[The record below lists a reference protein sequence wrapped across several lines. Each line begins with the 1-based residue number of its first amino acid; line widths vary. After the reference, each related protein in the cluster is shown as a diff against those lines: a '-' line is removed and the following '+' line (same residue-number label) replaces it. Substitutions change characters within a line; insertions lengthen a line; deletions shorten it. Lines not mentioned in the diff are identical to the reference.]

1 MHPLI
6 AIAKQRKKVERLF
19 NKYGTIQHQEVLAA
33 NAALDVMVN
42 TYMLTAYAKGD
53 ATLAQIR
60 QAARELG
67 EEKPCGNGKSIA

>member
-1 MHPLI
+1 MHPLL
-6 AIAKQRKKVERLF
+6 AIAKQRKKVERLI
-19 NKYGTIQHQEVLAA
+19 NKYGTIQHPEVLAA

>member
-6 AIAKQRKKVERLF
+6 AIAKQRKKVERLV
-19 NKYGTIQHQEVLAA
+19 NKYGTVQHPDVLAA

-67 EEKPCGNGKSIA
+67 EERCGDDGKSIA